1 MNNDTI
7 SILIG
12 VAVMTVLC
20 IIALVNTRLKEE

>member
-12 VAVMTVLC
+12 VAVMTALC
-20 IIALVNTRLKEE
+20 IIALVNTRVKEE